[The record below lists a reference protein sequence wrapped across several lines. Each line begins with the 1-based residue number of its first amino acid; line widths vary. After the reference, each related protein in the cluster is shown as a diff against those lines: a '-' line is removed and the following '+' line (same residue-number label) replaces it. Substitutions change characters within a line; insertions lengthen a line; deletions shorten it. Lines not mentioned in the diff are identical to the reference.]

1 MELSYFL
8 QMIHTAA
15 MYKQIRNDGLGWHQS
30 LHSLTRASQ
39 ARGVWGWRGY
49 FHDLHFFFWGKCM
62 FVSTCLFWHVW
73 TPASLAEGWMC
84 WSYCAAGSV
93 TYRRGRGKQNCAPR
107 LRATWNRSCSNP
119 LHTIS
124 ALIVHFSHLFAIE
137 AWLIKINRT
146 TSIEWEKQMLKTTCW
161 LRQCLPLK

>member
-1 MELSYFL
+1 
-8 QMIHTAA
+8 MIHTAA

-39 ARGVWGWRGY
+39 ARGVWGWRGC
-49 FHDLHFFFWGKCM
+49 FHDLHFFFGGKYM

-119 LHTIS
+119 LHAIS